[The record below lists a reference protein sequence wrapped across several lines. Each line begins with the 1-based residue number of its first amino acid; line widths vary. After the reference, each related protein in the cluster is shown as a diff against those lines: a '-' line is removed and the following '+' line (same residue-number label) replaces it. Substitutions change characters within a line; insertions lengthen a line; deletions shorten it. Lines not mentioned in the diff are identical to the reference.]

1 MRVRL
6 FGIPAAI
13 GLMAI
18 AFSTRAEVQSP
29 PADLIVMN
37 GKVLTVDARNSR
49 AEAVAIR
56 GGRISAV
63 GTNAQVRTFAGPQ
76 TRVIDAGGRTV
87 VPGFIESHV
96 HATGAA
102 RGEVTQPFVQLNS
115 IDEIKDWVRARA
127 REAGP
132 GGWVQLPRVDV
143 TRIREGRL
151 PTQADLNEAAPNTPA
166 VYTWQYA
173 NKQVQILNA
182 AAIKA
187 AGITRNTA
195 APPGGKLYF
204 GPNGEFTGKMDNAGA
219 LLSRVIPE
227 RPVTQ
232 AEYLDSLAAL
242 MKKYNE
248 VGITSI
254 NERSSN
260 ATGFADYQTLKA
272 QNRLPLRVRVTIRI
286 GTGDNSEAGFERII
300 TALPVKYNQGD
311 DWVRVGALKIGIDGG
326 ALYGT
331 AVMREPYPPSSY
343 ELYGITDPTYSGEFG
358 RGAGLNA
365 EGVKNFVRVGNRL
378 GWQLSSH
385 VTGDR
390 GVDIVLDAIEAANR
404 EKSMLDKRYNIIHAY
419 FATPDTAK
427 RAMAL
432 GAVIDTQPM
441 WFYKDGDALMKALGP
456 KYMNTFIGV
465 KVWQDA
471 GLTVALNADHMQ
483 GFDPIGSLNPY
494 HPLLA
499 MQAAITRRTQGG
511 QVIGADQR
519 ISREDA
525 LRMTTINAAY
535 MNFEET
541 KKGSIEAGKM
551 GDLAILTGDFLTVPE
566 DEIKNIKAFMTIV
579 DGKVVYDS
587 RGASDGR

>member
-1 MRVRL
+1 MPRRL
-6 FGIPAAI
+6 LGICAVV
-13 GLMAI
+13 GLLGAGSGTK
-18 AFSTRAEVQSP
+18 AQTP
-29 PADLIVMN
+29 PADLIVVN

-56 GGRISAV
+56 GGRFTAV
-63 GTNAQVRTFAGPQ
+63 GSNADIRKLAGPQ
-76 TRVIDAGGRTV
+76 TRVIDAQGRTV

-102 RGEVTQPFVQLNS
+102 RGEVAQAFIQLNS
-115 IDEIKDWVRARA
+115 IGEIKDWVRARA
-127 REAGP
+127 KEAGP

-151 PTQADLNEAAPNTPA
+151 PNQADLNEAAPDTPT

-187 AGITRNTA
+187 AGITRNTQ

-204 GPNGEFTGKMDNAGA
+204 GPDGEFTGKMDNASA
-219 LLSRVIPE
+219 LLSKVIPA
-227 RPVTQ
+227 RTVTEAQ
-232 AEYLDSLAAL
+232 YLDSLAAL

-254 NERSSN
+254 TERSSN
-260 ATGFADYQTLKA
+260 ATGFADYQRLKA
-272 QNRLPLRVRVTIRI
+272 QNRLPLRVRVTVRI
-286 GTGDNSEAGFERII
+286 GTGDNSEAAIERII
-300 TALPVKYNQGD
+300 SALPVKYDQGD
-311 DWVRVGALKIGIDGG
+311 DWVRVGPLKIGIDGG

-331 AVMREPYPPSSY
+331 AVMREPYPASSH
-343 ELYGITDPTYSGEFG
+343 ELYGITDPAYSGEFG

-365 EGVKNFVRVGNRL
+365 EGVKNYVRVGNRL

-390 GVDIVLDAIEAANR
+390 GVDIVLDAIEAANK
-404 EKSMLDKRYNIIHAY
+404 EKSMLDKRYNLIHAY

-427 RAMAL
+427 RAFAL

-441 WFYKDGDALMKALGP
+441 WFYKDGDALFKALGP

-471 GLTVALNADHMQ
+471 GLEVALNADHMQ
-483 GFDPIGSLNPY
+483 GFDPVGSLNPY

-499 MQAAITRRTQGG
+499 MQATITRRTQGG
-511 QVIGADQR
+511 QLIGADQR
-519 ISREDA
+519 ISREEA
-525 LRMTTINAAY
+525 LRMTTMNAAY
-535 MNFEET
+535 MNFEEA
-541 KKGSIEAGKM
+541 KKGSIEVGKL

-566 DEIKNIKAFMTIV
+566 DQIQNIKSFMTIV
-579 DGKVVYDS
+579 DGKVVYEAQPA
-587 RGASDGR
+587 R